1 MSLDF
6 KRLSEVPEL
15 EEIPDGGKVLVN
27 DAGTIKQFA
36 ANGLG
41 GGGYDAVIYVDMDEE
56 LDPVIASGS
65 FPDCKAKALAHTGVN
80 IVTLKKEDETIT
92 QHVIRAGQQWTY
104 DIAND
109 RFYLGYG
116 EDFSFIFDADG
127 VRFDD

>member
-41 GGGYDAVIYVDMDEE
+41 GGYDAVIYVDMDEE
-56 LDPVIASGS
+56 LDPVIVSGS
-65 FPDCKAKALAHTGVN
+65 FSDCKAKALAHTGVN
-80 IVTLKKEDETIT
+80 IVTLGKVNERIT
-92 QHVIRAGQQWTY
+92 QFVIRAGKQWTY
-104 DIAND
+104 DITDD
-109 RFYLGYG
+109 RFLLDYG
-116 EDFSFIFDADG
+116 EDLSLVFDADG
-127 VRFDD
+127 VWFDD